1 MKKIL
6 VIAIVCVLASA
17 QGWSQPL
24 SGSYTIGGVSPNF
37 TTITAALQQL
47 DSFGVAGPVTFLI
60 RNGTYNE
67 PLFIDS
73 VNGAS
78 EINTITFRSE
88 SGDSSAVVLSHTT
101 TATYPNGIFFNRVSF
116 MRFHQLTVRQLPSV
130 HNSAVVRLVRGRDMV
145 FTNCVFWGHASST
158 SSGTDEVF
166 AGVCDSLLTI
176 ENCVLRGAR
185 MGLSATNTALTH
197 QKLTVKNNHFWGI
210 IEDCIYLSGGAF
222 ADIRNNR
229 IDQGGGSTTT
239 GIYVGGHSRGTI
251 WGNRIS
257 IFNGAQNTVGMRL
270 LSSSGFPNREFL
282 VVNNEISFEA
292 GNSPIAN
299 GIISN
304 FCNYFLLAHNTI
316 RMSGG
321 VNSAALQL
329 LVTSYFRVLNNI
341 FVNDSAGVTNY
352 AVNIGVNNSDFVS
365 NFNNLYS
372 RGPFLAPNRAN
383 LAAYQALGRDSNSIS
398 IAPQFTSNS
407 LLYPNAAAL
416 FDFAPRLLQVTTDI
430 TGWPRSSPLCEL
442 GAYEQVGPPSVQL
455 GPDTSV
461 CDSLLLQVP
470 ALPAASWLWSTGD
483 TSNQLTVRSS
493 GIYWLQGTN
502 AFGSRRDTINVMI
515 LGRPS
520 VQISAVSDSLCAGSC
535 TVLQTTISG
544 GSGNY
549 RLRWLPA
556 TGLSNDTTANPLAC
570 PSQSTTYSLQV
581 TDLNSCQSSPVVT
594 SITVF
599 PLPALSISGAT
610 TACEGDSIVLNGSS
624 VLPSV
629 TYRWEPAAW
638 FSQPNQP
645 QSTVVAPVGIQQVR
659 LIGSSTSGCTDT
671 VILLLNVFPKPA
683 RPTIVTN
690 GNTLTSSLA
699 STYQWYFNSTPLAG
713 ANSRS
718 LLITQNG
725 SYRVAITDS
734 QGCQNQSAELEI
746 IGLSAMQQAFEQVLI
761 YPNPFKDYLML
772 SLPNAMGVNYA
783 IYDLQGRRMKAGI
796 CSAAGENRID
806 MQAFSAGVYFL
817 CLQYGQ
823 HTAYYKIVRE

>member
-37 TTITAALQQL
+37 TTITTALQQL

-197 QKLTVKNNHFWGI
+197 QKLTVKNNHFLGI

-229 IDQGGGSTTT
+229 IDQGGGSTSA
-239 GIYVGGHSRGTI
+239 GIYVSGHSRGTI

-257 IFNGAQNTVGMRL
+257 VLSGAQNTAGMRL

-292 GNSPIAN
+292 GNSPIAY
-299 GIISN
+299 GIVSN
-304 FCNYFLLAHNTI
+304 FCNYFLLAHNTV

-321 VNSAALQL
+321 VYSAAIQL

-341 FVNDSAGVTNY
+341 FVHDSTGVTNY
-352 AVNIGVNNSDFVS
+352 ALDIGINNSNFVS
-365 NFNNLYS
+365 NFNNVYS

-416 FDFAPRLLQVTTDI
+416 FDFAPRLVQVTTDI

-442 GAYEQVGPPSVQL
+442 GAYEQVGPPPVQL

-493 GIYWLQGTN
+493 GMYWLQGTN
-502 AFGSRRDTINVMI
+502 AFGSRRDTINVMV

-549 RLRWLPA
+549 RLQWLPA

-610 TACEGDSIVLNGSS
+610 TACEDDSLILIGSS

-645 QSTVVAPVGIQQVR
+645 QSAVAAPPGIQQVQ
-659 LIGSSTSGCTDT
+659 LIGTSPSGCSDT
-671 VILLLNVFPKPA
+671 LELQLNIHPQPA
-683 RPTIVTN
+683 QPTITAI
-690 GNTLTSSLA
+690 GNTLTSSPA
-699 STYQWYFNSTPLAG
+699 GGYQWYLNAVAIPG
-713 ANSRS
+713 ANNRN
-718 LLITQNG
+718 LVITQNG
-725 SYRVAITDS
+725 SYRVLVTDS
-734 QGCQNQSAELEI
+734 LGCTNQSADLVI
-746 IGLSAMQQAFEQVLI
+746 TGLAVGQNTLAQVRI
-761 YPNPFKDYLML
+761 FPNPFNESITLD
-772 SLPNAMGVNYA
+772 LPDATPVQYA
-783 IYDLQGRRMKAGI
+783 VYDLQGRQLQAGNCKI
-796 CSAAGENRID
+796 VGENRID
-806 MQAFSAGVYFL
+806 MQSMYAGMYIL
-817 CLQYGQ
+817 RLQQKGQ
-823 HTAYYKIVRE
+823 IVFYKLVRE